1 MKIGINI
8 LLWTTRLEKSHGTLL
23 ESLKS
28 TGYDGVE
35 IPVFSPDIKYCR
47 EIAQFV
53 KSFGLEMTAIT
64 SMTPESNP
72 CNPDPKIR
80 AAALEHL
87 KGVLDSAAELGTSVL
102 GGPFHSCFKEFTK
115 KRPTDDELKLSS
127 EVMRGAAEYAEQY
140 KIELAPEALNR
151 FECYLVNTAENAR
164 KLAAYVDHPLF
175 GYHHDTHHANIEEK
189 NTGEAIRASAK
200 EIRHVH
206 ISENDRGT
214 PGKGQVP
221 WEGVF
226 SGLQAIGYDRWLT
239 IEAFVSTV
247 PDFSEHI
254 NVWRDASSQE
264 EIYQEGFKF
273 SQEQWKAHSKKEA
286 HRA

>member
-8 LLWTTRLEKSHGTLL
+8 LLWATKLEKQHAPLLQTLK
-23 ESLKS
+23 E
-28 TGYDGVE
+28 TGYHGVE
-35 IPVFSPDIKYCR
+35 IPVMAPDVQYCR
-47 EIAQFV
+47 DVAALV
-53 KSFGLEMTAIT
+53 RDYGLEMTAIT
-64 SMTPESNP
+64 SMTPEANP
-72 CNPDPKIR
+72 CNPDPKVR
-80 AAALEHL
+80 AAALDHL
-87 KGVLDSAAELGTSVL
+87 KGVLDSVAELGTPVL

-115 KRPTDDELKLSS
+115 KCPTDEELKWSS
-127 EVMRGAAEYAEQY
+127 EVLRAAAEYAEQY

-151 FECYLVNTAENAR
+151 FECYLVNTAAAAR

-189 NTGEAIRASAK
+189 DTGAAIRASAK

-221 WEGVF
+221 WDGIF
-226 SGLQAIGYDRWLT
+226 DALHAIGYDRWLT
-239 IEAFVSTV
+239 IEAFVSTI

-254 NVWRDASSQE
+254 NVWRDYSPQE
-264 EIYQEGFKF
+264 EIYQEGYRFIAEK
-273 SQEQWKAHSKKEA
+273 WEA
-286 HRA
+286 AKGGANA